1 MIDYK
6 QMQEQLGFTDA
17 DKAMWCEMW
26 KAHYD
31 NIEEGWQA
39 KLMMH
44 IAPIRATSV
53 VPDIP
58 AYQAMGVDK
67 ATGKAP
73 IIEGRAQ
80 HRAYL
85 KRNGYVEL
93 GNDAPREE
101 KRVTKGDFN
110 VRKELTEVARQVL
123 PKYKR

>member
-1 MIDYK
+1 MIDFDK
-6 QMQEQLGFTDA
+6 LQAQLGFTDK

-26 KAHYD
+26 ANHYD
-31 NIEEGWQA
+31 DIEQGWRE

-44 IAPIRATSV
+44 AAPIKAPAI

-58 AYQAMGVDK
+58 AYQAMGIDK

-73 IIEGRAQ
+73 VIEGRVQ

-93 GNDAPREE
+93 GNDAPKAIPKVMR
-101 KRVTKGDFN
+101 GDFN
-110 VRKELTEVARQVL
+110 VRKELTEVTRQVIQ
-123 PKYKR
+123 KYKR